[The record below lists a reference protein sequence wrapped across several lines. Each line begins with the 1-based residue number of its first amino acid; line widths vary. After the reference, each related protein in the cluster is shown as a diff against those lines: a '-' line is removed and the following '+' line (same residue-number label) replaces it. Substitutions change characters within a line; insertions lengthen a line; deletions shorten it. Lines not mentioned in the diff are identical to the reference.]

1 MKITPNTQFKTLVK
15 TWLCQKQPM
24 ITPST
29 YANFVL
35 ISENHLIPYMGKK
48 KISAITEADI
58 QTYINTLYNEG
69 RLDKTGGLTVKT
81 IRDIILVLRLC
92 LIFAYKEQI
101 IPMLNWDLIEYPKDL
116 GIKKVISLS
125 KDEELAL
132 IQCIYMKM
140 NRRTAGILV
149 ALFTGVRIGE
159 LCGLQMRDISLID
172 KTITIQ
178 RTVQRIY
185 DKVKGT
191 SYVYIG
197 APKTACSARTIPL
210 PSLLINIIKK
220 YYTDNPNQYFLTGKN
235 KPTEPRTY
243 RQFFARFL
251 KKHNLRSVKFH
262 EIRHTFAVRAIE
274 IPEFDVKSLSE
285 ILGHKNVSFTLN
297 VYGRANMQQKIKCMN
312 LLNDLL

>member
-1 MKITPNTQFKTLVK
+1 MRQKLTTPIPVKKALKKLGKDIREARIRRRIPVALMAERVGISRVTLKSVEDGRPTVSMGIYATALYVLGMLDRLYDK
-15 TWLCQKQPM
+15 EIM
-24 ITPST
+24 IKRE
-29 YANFVL
+29 A
-35 ISENHLIPYMGKK
+35 K
-48 KISAITEADI
+48 KIKKFKKNDLILLLWKKDLEVLLNSKK
-58 QTYINTLYNEG
+58 
-69 RLDKTGGLTVKT
+69 LDLDQLQKNAQNILTVDK
-81 IRDIILVLRLC
+81 IKAQIL
-92 LIFAYKEQI
+92 
-101 IPMLNWDLIEYPKDL
+101 
-116 GIKKVISLS
+116 
-125 KDEELAL
+125 
-132 IQCIYMKM
+132 
-140 NRRTAGILV
+140 
-149 ALFTGVRIGE
+149 
-159 LCGLQMRDISLID
+159 ISLID

-197 APKTACSARTIPL
+197 APKTASSARTIPL
-210 PSLLINIIKK
+210 PSLLVNIIKK
-220 YYTDNPNQYFLTGKN
+220 YYTDSPNQYFLTGKN

-251 KKHNLRSVKFH
+251 KKHNLRNVKFH